1 MFRTKLKLKLDWT
14 ARNRNNGIVT
24 CAVIDAMAGLGV
36 FMTRKNL
43 LGSQVKQLLTSL
55 SDHGNQH
62 LTEVE
67 TDLVQTT
74 YLLSEAIEKLG
85 ASFMAI
91 HEGVAAQ
98 QMILDQLISNDAI
111 TPENEQKIRAL
122 QNELAQSI
130 NAAVTGLQ
138 FQDMTSQ
145 LIGRTVRRIAGL
157 RDVLGAVGTSGGV
170 MVSDSEP
177 EDLVVLLSEIS
188 KTLEDQSAKLESVLW
203 KAVSQTHMES
213 GDIELF

>member
-1 MFRTKLKLKLDWT
+1 MTK
-14 ARNRNNGIVT
+14 N
-24 CAVIDAMAGLGV
+24 
-36 FMTRKNL
+36 NL
-43 LGSQVKQLLTSL
+43 LGPQIRHLLSSL
-55 SDHGNQH
+55 SGHGNQH

-91 HEGVAAQ
+91 HEGVSAQ
-98 QMILDQLISNDAI
+98 QEAVDMLLAGEAA
-111 TPENEQKIRAL
+111 TPEMAARLKLL
-122 QNELAQSI
+122 QGDVAQHV

-157 RDVLGAVGTSGGV
+157 RDLLCAVGSSSAD
-170 MVSDSEP
+170 MLPDSEQA
-177 EDLVVLLSEIS
+177 EIIALLNAINQA
-188 KTLEDQSAKLESVLW
+188 LDDQSSKLESVLW
-203 KAVSQTHMES
+203 KAVNQTHMES